1 MQRNK
6 KIGFIGLGQMGK
18 WMASN
23 LVNCGFDL
31 SVFDINPQVMALL
44 AEQGAAQTASAADL
58 AKRADVIILSLP
70 NSDVV
75 EAVVCGENGILQ
87 GARPGQIIIDCGTA
101 AYLWTKEFSDSLR
114 EHKLLF
120 ADAPVTGLEQRA
132 KDATLTIMFGGTRE
146 LLEEIRPILT
156 AMGSHIVHMGD
167 VGSGQL
173 AKMIN
178 NILYNANMA
187 ALAEV
192 LPMAVKLGLDPEK
205 IAEVINAGSAQSF
218 ASQFFIPNIL
228 EGAFDRSYSLA
239 NAHKDMANAA
249 DISAQYNISLPMIQT
264 ASKTYEN
271 ALSMGLGDEDKGA
284 MIKVFEDKLGV
295 TFRKKQK

>member
-1 MQRNK
+1 MQLNK
-6 KIGFIGLGQMGK
+6 KIGIIGLGQMGK

-23 LVNCGFDL
+23 LVKSGFDL
-31 SVFDINPQVMALL
+31 SVFDINPAAMTLL
-44 AEQGAAQTASAADL
+44 IKKGAAQTTSPAEL
-58 AKRADVIILSLP
+58 AKRVDVIILSLP

-75 EAVVCGENGILQ
+75 EAVVQGQDGILQ
-87 GARPGQIIIDCGTA
+87 GARHGQIIIDCGTA
-101 AYLWTKEFSDSLR
+101 AYLWTKEFSDSMRKHEL
-114 EHKLLF
+114 HF

-132 KDATLTIMFGGTRE
+132 KDGTLTIMFGGAEE
-146 LLEEIRPILT
+146 LLQEVHPILE
-156 AMGSHIVHMGD
+156 AMGNRIVHMGD
-167 VGSGQL
+167 TGCGQL

-178 NILYNANMA
+178 NILYNANIA

-205 IAEVINAGSAQSF
+205 IAEVINAGSGQSF

-228 EGAFDRSYSLA
+228 EGAFDRSYSLD
-239 NAHKDMANAA
+239 NAHKDMAHVAE
-249 DISAQYNISLPMIQT
+249 ISAHYKIPLPMIQT
-264 ASKTYEN
+264 AITTYKK
-271 ALSMGLGDEDKGA
+271 ALSMGLGAEDKGA

>member
-1 MQRNK
+1 
-6 KIGFIGLGQMGK
+6 
-18 WMASN
+18 
-23 LVNCGFDL
+23 
-31 SVFDINPQVMALL
+31 
-44 AEQGAAQTASAADL
+44 
-58 AKRADVIILSLP
+58 
-70 NSDVV
+70 
-75 EAVVCGENGILQ
+75 
-87 GARPGQIIIDCGTA
+87 
-101 AYLWTKEFSDSLR
+101 
-114 EHKLLF
+114 
-120 ADAPVTGLEQRA
+120 
-132 KDATLTIMFGGTRE
+132 
-146 LLEEIRPILT
+146 
-156 AMGSHIVHMGD
+156 MGD

-271 ALSMGLGDEDKGA
+271 ALAMGLGDEDKGA